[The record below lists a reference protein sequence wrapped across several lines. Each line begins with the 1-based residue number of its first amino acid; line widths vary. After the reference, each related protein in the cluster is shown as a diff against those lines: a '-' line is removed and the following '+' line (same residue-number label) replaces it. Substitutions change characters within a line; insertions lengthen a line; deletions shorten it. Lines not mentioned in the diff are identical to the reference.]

1 MVQQV
6 VSARASGTVIP
17 PPLVRGGQVSKQGS
31 ASAQIIMPP
40 LVRGAQVGQTPAVRL
55 VPRVEQA
62 VTLSPPLVDLRV
74 AAADLQPETAA
85 ELHVRSS
92 SAPARAQ
99 SHRDRRPGT
108 QDHPARPH
116 THGHHPQRQP
126 AGQHQSGA
134 FIRSQNQNQDPLIEK
149 SIKNPDSVFLE
160 TLRHLTNYDN
170 VYFIALDLIAS
181 ADLKVV
187 SLSLKSLYT
196 HQTLQLY
203 SYLYSDI
210 ICLNYTTFNS

>member
-55 VPRVEQA
+55 LPRVKQA
-62 VTLSPPLVDLRV
+62 VTLLSSALVDLRV

-92 SAPARAQ
+92 SAPAGAQ
-99 SHRDRRPGT
+99 SHCDQCPGT

-116 THGHHPQRQP
+116 THDHHPQRQP

-134 FIRSQNQNQDPLIEK
+134 FVRSQLHTKRRK
-149 SIKNPDSVFLE
+149 SRSF
-160 TLRHLTNYDN
+160 
-170 VYFIALDLIAS
+170 
-181 ADLKVV
+181 
-187 SLSLKSLYT
+187 
-196 HQTLQLY
+196 
-203 SYLYSDI
+203 
-210 ICLNYTTFNS
+210 